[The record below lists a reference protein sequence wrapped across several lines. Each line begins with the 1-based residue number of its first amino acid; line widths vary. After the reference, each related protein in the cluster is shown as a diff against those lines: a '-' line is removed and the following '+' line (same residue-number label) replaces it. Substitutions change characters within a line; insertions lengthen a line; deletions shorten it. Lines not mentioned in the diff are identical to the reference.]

1 MDAADLR
8 DLFRNDNAILD
19 KLDRVE
25 QRPVGNYMGVLN
37 IVKNTYPQGNT
48 KDAGLRRLSN
58 VQ

>member
-1 MDAADLR
+1 
-8 DLFRNDNAILD
+8 
-19 KLDRVE
+19 
-25 QRPVGNYMGVLN
+25 MGVLN